1 MSQKVTLIHPETE
14 AKIAGTF
21 TDEEY
26 ALLIA
31 EGYVQAPA

>member
-1 MSQKVTLIHPETE
+1 MAQTTNLIHPETE
-14 AKIAGTF
+14 AKITGTF

-31 EGYVQAPA
+31 EGYLQAPA